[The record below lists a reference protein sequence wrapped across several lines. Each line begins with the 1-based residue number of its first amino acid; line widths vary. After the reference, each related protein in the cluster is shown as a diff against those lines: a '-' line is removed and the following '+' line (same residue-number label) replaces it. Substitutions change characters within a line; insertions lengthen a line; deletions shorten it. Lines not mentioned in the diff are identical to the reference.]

1 MKSLLILPVLLSV
14 GCNTRLETYQE
25 NIHRQEV
32 DRVIVETIN
41 ERNFRMWQANQTRF
55 VGMKP
60 FKSVTPCP
68 AMNGHMVYTES
79 EWEPVR
85 ISKSYEI
92 HHH

>member
-32 DRVIVETIN
+32 DRV
-41 ERNFRMWQANQTRF
+41 
-55 VGMKP
+55 GMKP

-79 EWEPVR
+79 E
-85 ISKSYEI
+85 
-92 HHH
+92 